1 MDKSNRAQNIERMIF
16 DNRTV
21 ALHPRYVCSH
31 ELAQILGVSVHAI
44 RKWRSQGKIV
54 PKKFGR
60 SVRYVVDEVVATLT
74 QKGRSYAK

>member
-1 MDKSNRAQNIERMIF
+1 MENCIKAKNNGRLIF

-21 ALHPRYVCSH
+21 ALLPRYVCSI

-74 QKGRSYAK
+74 QKGRSNAK

>member
-1 MDKSNRAQNIERMIF
+1 METFKKQQDRVHAIF
-16 DNRTV
+16 DKRIV
-21 ALHPRYVCSH
+21 ALTPRYVCSE
-31 ELAQILGVSVHAI
+31 ELAQMLGVSVHAI

-74 QKGRSYAK
+74 QKGRSNAK